1 MISWDKLN
9 NDKLVSTNTTIP
21 YAIHRQRSIGY
32 SYIFLARGG
41 IDVVGTFNSQ
51 LEAIKACNEYEKQI
65 KGI

>member
-1 MISWDKLN
+1 MIKWDKLN

-21 YAIHRQRSIGY
+21 YAIDRHMSIAY
-32 SYIFLARGG
+32 SNIFLARGG

-65 KGI
+65 KGL